1 MFTDE
6 DAKRVNSMSEF
17 EQNSSKLQSIQI
29 QRVSTR
35 SYSSSTK
42 LNLIPSIPFKFR
54 FNGQDIDVRRMTLYH
69 PCPVRIEN
77 RQYDAVLSLN
87 DPVDSAATHIV
98 LIPLE
103 GVSIGG
109 GPSAN
114 FFGKIASYIPG
125 ILRPNS
131 DGAYESIDVPTGAG
145 WDLSS
150 IIQTEAQGTTNT
162 VKSGYFVWTGEPPYE
177 RYLKETIPG
186 PFQDTIVYGWRP
198 SGGRRPTYI
207 MMQYPSKIGA
217 FDLQTIRMLP
227 VTPSEEAIHPIPA
240 NYYYKT
246 GPAPKG
252 SAQYESCKSKK
263 KEKFTVKGEENCD
276 PFAAMPPPSRM
287 STDDMMNIIIGVL
300 SAVAVFIG
308 VYFALKY
315 ATGPLGDFFKKVG
328 EKLGRAMG
336 GMKKEIKAMVPSGA
350 VSIPKL
356 ITPIVSEDTKKS
368 GEEFAYKQSIPMQR
382 SQTQRRK
389 EKERRTTFRNKPEF
403 EQVNPMKLK
412 PEERKQ
418 IERAEPPPQPDIRRP
433 ERVGDIRKTQRT
445 LQTFKAQDRQR
456 TQKNRTALK
465 TAEADKQDI
474 AKLEEQITDAA
485 GTGLLSAE
493 EMKIPPEQRKIFNNK
508 VVKKRIIAEELPDE
522 ELTEVKDLVS
532 QKQEAEK
539 KVAEDKQKGF
549 QERLAADREK
559 VAKIDEKI
567 KEQKASIREA
577 TRMIRDRRRKTARA
591 ILEEAKRRKKEEEAK
606 KETKLPQ
613 LRFRGPLPKGLA
625 FPVGESEAAERYRK
639 VLAKQRAGRR
649 RTR

>member
-1 MFTDE
+1 MFTDD
-6 DAKRVNSMSEF
+6 DAKGVNSMEQF

-87 DPVDSAATHIV
+87 DPMDSAATHIV

-103 GVSIGG
+103 GVSVGG
-109 GPSAN
+109 GASAN

-150 IIQTEAQGTTNT
+150 IIQTEPEGTTNT

-177 RYLKETIPG
+177 RYLKETVPG

-207 MMQYPSKIGA
+207 MMQFPSKVGA

-240 NYYYKT
+240 SYYYKT
-246 GPAPKG
+246 GPAPRG

-276 PFAAMPPPSRM
+276 PFAAIQSPPRM

-315 ATGPLGDFFKKVG
+315 ATGPLGDFFKKLG
-328 EKLGRAMG
+328 EKIGRAMG
-336 GMKKEIKAMVPSGA
+336 GMKKEIKAMVPSGPI
-350 VSIPKL
+350 SIPTAVKPL
-356 ITPIVSEDTKKS
+356 VSEDTKKP
-368 GEEFAYKQSIPMQR
+368 GEEFAYKQSTPIQR
-382 SQTQRRK
+382 AQTQRRK
-389 EKERRTTFRNKPEF
+389 EKE
-403 EQVNPMKLK
+403 L
-412 PEERKQ
+412 
-418 IERAEPPPQPDIRRP
+418 
-433 ERVGDIRKTQRT
+433 QR
-445 LQTFKAQDRQR
+445 QK
-456 TQKNRTALK
+456 TQKNR
-465 TAEADKQDI
+465 EDI
-474 AKLEEQITDAA
+474 AKLEKERRDAA
-485 GTGLLSAE
+485 GTGLLTAE
-493 EMKIPPEQRKIFNNK
+493 QLKVPPEQRKVI
-508 VVKKRIIAEELPDE
+508 KKRIIAMEPPDE
-522 ELTEVKDLVS
+522 EDIQEVKNLVE
-532 QKQEAEK
+532 QKQDAEK
-539 KVAEDKQKGF
+539 KVIEDREKGF

-559 VAKIDEKI
+559 VAKLDEKL
-567 KEQKASIREA
+567 KEQKQTIREA
-577 TRMIRDRRRKTARA
+577 TRMVKDRRRKTARA
-591 ILEEAKRRKKEEEAK
+591 ILEEAKRIKKEEETK
-606 KETKLPQ
+606 KEETKLPQ
-613 LRFRGPLPKGLA
+613 LKVGGPLPKGLNYNL
-625 FPVGESEAAERYRK
+625 GYRPPSGG
-639 VLAKQRAGRR
+639 RRR